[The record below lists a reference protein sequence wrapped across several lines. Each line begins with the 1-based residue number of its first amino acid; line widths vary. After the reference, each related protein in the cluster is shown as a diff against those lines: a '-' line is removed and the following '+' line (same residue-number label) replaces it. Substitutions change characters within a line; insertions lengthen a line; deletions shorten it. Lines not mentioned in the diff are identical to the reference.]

1 MTIRAVHVPS
11 EEVSLLRLQG
21 VQSLVGNP
29 QLRHVWTEDVAGAYV
44 PEMMGA
50 LLDGAEKG
58 LIAKGLADDNR
69 SVIFPESTFTIG
81 DKEYF
86 LCVKGCGAQFDAFA
100 HRPLTASTL
109 KGICHDLPLGQALA
123 GMSDGPTRFITG
135 ERWYGCSPYG
145 AQAPDNAMLA
155 LLASMRADGD
165 SIAGFYI
172 CPVVAA
178 VRLPRAIEVLASRFH
193 WYRRY
198 DGTFWQELRL
208 MPSNLRVYFQSPV
221 TFGANTEV
229 AFSMF
234 GLRSKGD
241 CDRFLEKLCRSSLAA
256 LTLYA
261 RTIRKDP
268 RGGYLGLDLHDV
280 WLDKDAVVARDG
292 TLHFADLEGVEDAHT
307 ATAEDARERMRGQ
320 CYHHIYEASFALEA
334 AATEA
339 ERTLALGWG
348 REERKAWIM
357 EAMERSS
364 RLDGYARAER
374 RNDAMNLIVEPAVE
388 DEGLELELELF
399 SEVGR

>member
-1 MTIRAVHVPS
+1 MTVKAVHVPN
-11 EEVSLLRLQG
+11 EEASLLRLQEM
-21 VQSLVGNP
+21 QSVVGNP
-29 QLRHVWTEDVAGAYV
+29 QLRRVWTDEVAGAYI
-44 PEMMGA
+44 PEMMGS
-50 LLDGAEKG
+50 LLNGSVRG
-58 LIAKGLADDNR
+58 SVAKGLGDDNR
-69 SVIFPESTFTIG
+69 SVVFPDHKFLIG

-100 HRPLTASTL
+100 HQHLTAPIL
-109 KGICHDLPLGQALA
+109 REICRDPS
-123 GMSDGPTRFITG
+123 MSQSMSKFSDDATRFITG

-155 LLASMRADGD
+155 LLASMRADED
-165 SIAGFYI
+165 SIAGFSI

-178 VRLPRAIEVLASRFH
+178 VRLPRVVEELASRFH

-198 DGTFWQELRL
+198 EGTFWQEVRL
-208 MPSNLRVYFQSPV
+208 MPSNVRVYFQSPV

-229 AFSMF
+229 AFSLF

-241 CDRFLEKLCRSSLAA
+241 CDRFLENLCRSSLAA

-292 TLHFADLEGVEDAHT
+292 TLHFADLEGVEDVRTTTVEEAK
-307 ATAEDARERMRGQ
+307 ERMRSQ

-339 ERTLALGWG
+339 ERILGLGWG
-348 REERKAWIM
+348 RAERKAWIV
-357 EAMERSS
+357 ETMERSS
-364 RLDGYARAER
+364 RFDGYARAELR
-374 RNDAMNLIVEPAVE
+374 GARMDLIIEPAIE

-399 SEVGR
+399 SEVGK